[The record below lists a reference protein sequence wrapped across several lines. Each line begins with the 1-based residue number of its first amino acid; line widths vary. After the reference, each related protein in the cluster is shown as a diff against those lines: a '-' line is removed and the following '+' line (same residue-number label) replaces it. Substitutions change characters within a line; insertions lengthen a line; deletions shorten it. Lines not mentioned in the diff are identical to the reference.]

1 MTLNDYSIPD
11 MINVL
16 TKVIDNRG
24 YCVCKVSSLGKLTNE
39 LFVDLFESHFVNPAY
54 LCSDTNSVYENYC
67 NIKNIP
73 LYERPSNYLSIIEK
87 NGYMIPDIGDPIKT
101 EETAKNNQTVF
112 EKLYNE
118 QLIDKITNRG
128 YMNFEDF
135 QKLKKQNSLPLG
147 RVNELHNEIKKF
159 IYSGM
164 TNVSTKYLQ
173 NYIVFLLILIIE
185 KLIMALSFIT
195 DVANE
200 NLNF

>member
-1 MTLNDYSIPD
+1 
-11 MINVL
+11 
-16 TKVIDNRG
+16 
-24 YCVCKVSSLGKLTNE
+24 
-39 LFVDLFESHFVNPAY
+39 
-54 LCSDTNSVYENYC
+54 
-67 NIKNIP
+67 
-73 LYERPSNYLSIIEK
+73 
-87 NGYMIPDIGDPIKT
+87 
-101 EETAKNNQTVF
+101 
-112 EKLYNE
+112 
-118 QLIDKITNRG
+118 
-128 YMNFEDF
+128 MNFEDF